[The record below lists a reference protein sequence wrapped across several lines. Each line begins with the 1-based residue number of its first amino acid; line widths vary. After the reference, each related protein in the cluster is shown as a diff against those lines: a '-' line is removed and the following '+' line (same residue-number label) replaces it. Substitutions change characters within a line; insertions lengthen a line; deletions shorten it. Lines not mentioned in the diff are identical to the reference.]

1 MRFRKERRCY
11 RPSVEVLE
19 DRTAPALIASQI
31 PLALPVLTGGPFVA
45 GSTQTS
51 TSPGNVDLLL
61 QRAAAATADDN
72 AIVAV
77 VDRSG
82 NILGVRVEGNV
93 SPTITGNTNLLDY
106 SIDGA
111 VSLARTA
118 AFFSSDAD
126 PLTSRTVQFISQSTI
141 TEREVNSYT
150 YISDP
155 SSTVGGPGFVA
166 PIGVGGHFPP
176 NIPYT
181 PTVDLFAIEHTNRDM
196 LVNSTTGVLAT
207 PGGGGSTATQVGLS
221 GRFNIDPAFVPAG
234 QELTA
239 PLSYYDTLLP
249 PGAAGQANP
258 ALAHV
263 AARGI
268 ATLPGGIPL
277 YKDGVLVGGIGVFFP
292 GTTGFA
298 SEENSSLSANYDPT
312 KPDLAMEAEFIA
324 LAAAGGSS
332 QAGFPIGALGSTPQL
347 AGFDLPF
354 PRIDLAGVTLDT
366 VGPGGLQGPQNLVD
380 YVHSHFSV
388 GTGDPNSG
396 MNVQVDSVPA
406 DKLLTGETPPQGW
419 LVVPH
424 SGGGLTAAQV
434 QQMIEQAVA
443 QAQQTRSQLR
453 PLGSTTEMIQAV
465 SDSSGNVLGLYRMPD
480 APIFSINVAV
490 SKARDAAYYDDATQ
504 VAPVDQL
511 PGIPAGAA
519 FTARTFRYLAL
530 PRFPEGIDYYAPGP
544 WSILND
550 PGSDPNSG
558 LNTGAPQPISAFNSV
573 LGYDAFHPNTTF
585 QKSDA
590 NTSGVVFFPGS
601 SGVYVNG
608 QIVGGFGVS
617 GDGVLQ
623 DDVVTAFGIMGF
635 EPPANL
641 RADQFLLRGVRLPYM
656 NFSRNPNAI

>member
-1 MRFRKERRCY
+1 MRLFRKRPRRP
-11 RPSVEVLE
+11 RLSVEHLE
-19 DRTAPALIASQI
+19 DRNAPALIASQL
-31 PLALPVLTGGPFVA
+31 PLTLPVLTGGMFIP

-61 QRAAAATADDN
+61 QRAAAATAGDN

-77 VDRSG
+77 VDRAG

-93 SPTITGNTNLLDY
+93 SPTIKADPNLLDY

-141 TEREVNSYT
+141 TQREVNSYT

-155 SSTVGGPGFVA
+155 SSTTGGPGFVA

-176 NIPYT
+176 GVSFT

-207 PGGGGSTATQVGLS
+207 PGGGSTATQVGLS
-221 GRFNIDPAFVPAG
+221 GRFNIDPAFVPPG
-234 QELTA
+234 QELTP

-258 ALAHV
+258 AITHV
-263 AARGI
+263 ASRGI
-268 ATLPGGIPL
+268 GTLPGGIPL

-298 SEENSSLSANYDPT
+298 SEENSALSADYDPT
-312 KPDLAMEAEFIA
+312 KPDLSMEAEFIA
-324 LAAAGGSS
+324 LAAAGGSA
-332 QAGFPIGALGSTPQL
+332 QAGFSIGPIGSTPQI
-347 AGFDLPF
+347 AGFDVPF
-354 PRIDLAGVTLDT
+354 PRIDLAGITLDT
-366 VGPGGLQGPQNLVD
+366 VGPGGLQGPQNLVN
-380 YVHSHFSV
+380 YVTSHFSV
-388 GTGDPNSG
+388 GTGDPTTG
-396 MNVQVDSVPA
+396 MNVQVDSVPT
-406 DKLLTGETPPQGW
+406 DKLLTGKTPPQGW

-424 SGGGLTAAQV
+424 AGGGLTAAQV
-434 QQMIEQAVA
+434 QQMIQQAIT
-443 QAQQTRSQLR
+443 QAQQTRAQIR

-465 SDSSGNVLGLYRMPD
+465 TDSSGIILGLFRMPD
-480 APIFSINVAV
+480 APMFSLDVAV
-490 SKARDAAYYDDATQ
+490 SKARNAAYYDDAAQ

-511 PGIPAGAA
+511 PGIPAGSA

-530 PRFPEGIDYYAPGP
+530 PDFPEGIDYYAPGP

-550 PGSDPNSG
+550 PGSNRNTA
-558 LNTGAPQPISAFNSV
+558 LNTGAPEPISAFNSV

-585 QKSDA
+585 QKSGA
-590 NTSGVVFFPGS
+590 NASGVVFFPGS
-601 SGVYVNG
+601 SGVYVDG
-608 QIVGGFGVS
+608 AIVGGFGIS

-635 EPPANL
+635 EPPGSI
-641 RADQFLLRGVRLPYM
+641 RADQFMVRGVRLPYM
-656 NFSRNPNAI
+656 NFSRNPDAI